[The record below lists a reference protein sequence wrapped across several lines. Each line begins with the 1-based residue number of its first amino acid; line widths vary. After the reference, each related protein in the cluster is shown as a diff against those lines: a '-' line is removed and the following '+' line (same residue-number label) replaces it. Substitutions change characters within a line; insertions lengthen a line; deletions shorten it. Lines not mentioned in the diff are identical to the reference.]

1 VRYSFFFHYNKPAS
15 KQRGRPIISLHY
27 RQQCLLVE
35 NLVCNVPTKGKV
47 NKRQPF
53 FVMTGKANE
62 VVIDSNVAHIN

>member
-1 VRYSFFFHYNKPAS
+1 MRYSFFFHYNKPAS